1 MWRFAL
7 IALLVCGC
15 GQIELVQGGKKPQE
29 KTVAA
34 KFDAA
39 AAADELAKQAEW
51 SNDAASET
59 ASEVVDGILKIAS
72 ERKSLPDDFIAK
84 VRAAVPGLERRPGT
98 DLSAE
103 DVKKIREVR

>member
-15 GQIELVQGGKKPQE
+15 DKIELVQGGKKPQE
-29 KTVAA
+29 KTAVV

-39 AAADELAKQAEW
+39 SAADELAKQAEW
-51 SNDAASET
+51 SNNVASEM

-84 VRAAVPGLERRPGT
+84 VRAAVPGLDRRPGA
-98 DLSAE
+98 DLSAD
-103 DVKKIREVR
+103 DVQKIRDVR